1 MNELAVE
8 GLSNAPEPCL
18 DSGASKPSDLTGL
31 LTEWANGDQCAGEA
45 LLEVIY
51 ADLRAMAARYVQGER
66 RDITLQPTALVHE
79 AYLRLVDQNR
89 ASWRNRSQ
97 FFAVASQMMRRI
109 LVDHARGR
117 LSLKRG
123 GGQVQVSLTQADRFF
138 GENST
143 QLLAIDDA
151 LCELASVD
159 PQKAKIVELRFFGG
173 FQFQEIARHLEI
185 STATLNRQW
194 RIARI
199 WLYSHLHPDT

>member
-1 MNELAVE
+1 MNPSTLESPSIV
-8 GLSNAPEPCL
+8 PEHSL
-18 DSGASKPSDLTGL
+18 DSGATASSDLTGL
-31 LTEWANGDQCAGEA
+31 LAEWSNGDQRAGEA

-79 AYLRLVDQNR
+79 AYLRLVDQDR
-89 ASWRNRSQ
+89 TSWKNRSQ

-159 PQKAKIVELRFFGG
+159 PLKAKIVELRFFGG
-173 FQFQEIARHLEI
+173 FQFQEIACHLKI

-199 WLYSHLHPDT
+199 WLYSHLHPGP